1 MLIFVGLGLY
11 DLDDISLKGLQAIKE
26 ADAVFLETYTSVLT
40 GTTIEQMREKYGK
53 DLIILK
59 RQDVEQKPEPIL
71 TAAKN
76 GIAVFLTGGDPM
88 VSTTHADLRIRAHEQ
103 GILTKIIHGSSIV
116 SAVSGLTGLQNYRF
130 GKSCSIPYPAPNWFP
145 KTPLDTIHANLKQN
159 LHTIVYLDIQENRYM
174 SVHEGIEL
182 LEKLMEGSTD
192 SIPIFVGIA
201 RAGSNSPVVAAGSSE
216 RLKLVDFGPPLHIL
230 VVPASLHEIE
240 EEYLKN
246 FAGYDPQ

>member
-11 DLDDISLKGLQAIKE
+11 DLDDISIKGLQAIKE
-26 ADAVFLETYTSVLT
+26 ADAVFLESYTSVLT
-40 GTTIEQMREKYGK
+40 GTTIEQMRERYGK
-53 DLIILK
+53 DLIVLK
-59 RQDVEQKPEPIL
+59 RQDVEQTPEPIL

-88 VSTTHADLRIRAHEQ
+88 VSTTHADLRIRAQEQ
-103 GILTKIIHGSSIV
+103 GISTKIIHGSSIV

-145 KTPLDTIHANLKQN
+145 KTPLDTILANLIQN
-159 LHTIVYLDIQENRYM
+159 LHTTVYLDIQENRYM

-192 SIPIFVGIA
+192 SIPLYVGVA
-201 RAGSNSPVVAAGSSE
+201 RAGSDSPVVAAGSGE
-216 RLKLVDFGPPLHIL
+216 RLKQVDFGPPLHIL

-246 FAGYDPQ
+246 FAGYVPQ